1 MEFNKIKDISGLVKL
16 IDSCKG
22 NIYLIAED
30 GSVRINMKSKI
41 SQYFSIVNMLTDD
54 SIDNIFLETD
64 NREDMEKL
72 IDFVTAQSGS

>member
-1 MEFNKIKDISGLVKL
+1 MEFKKIKNVDGLLKL

-22 NIYLIAED
+22 NIYLVAED

-54 SIDNIFLETD
+54 SINNIFLETD

-72 IDFVTAQSGS
+72 ANFIAIQ